1 MRSSQP
7 YSGPGAKRCRAD
19 EAILNVI
26 LGRSKKGFIVDTW
39 SKGKSN
45 TETEQHYTQ
54 WRKVSRP
61 IGNLSSVSG
70 ILDSFSKLIE
80 GQCSVSLIFWYNL
93 STNSNGIFFHGA
105 ACNDINCSSD
115 KWLNR
120 LEHSNWLTL
129 ILNSLNAACV
139 VAQCLDQEGS
149 PVLVNGGNGLDST
162 LIVTSLV
169 QIILN
174 PDCRTVRG

>member
-7 YSGPGAKRCRAD
+7 IGGPGSKRCRAD

-61 IGNLSSVSG
+61 IGNLSNVSG

-80 GQCSVSLIFWYNL
+80 GNTY
-93 STNSNGIFFHGA
+93 
-105 ACNDINCSSD
+105 
-115 KWLNR
+115 
-120 LEHSNWLTL
+120 E
-129 ILNSLNAACV
+129 
-139 VAQCLDQEGS
+139 
-149 PVLVNGGNGLDST
+149 
-162 LIVTSLV
+162 
-169 QIILN
+169 
-174 PDCRTVRG
+174 

>member
-1 MRSSQP
+1 MNN
-7 YSGPGAKRCRAD
+7 K
-19 EAILNVI
+19 IL
-26 LGRSKKGFIVDTW
+26 
-39 SKGKSN
+39 
-45 TETEQHYTQ
+45 E
-54 WRKVSRP
+54 
-61 IGNLSSVSG
+61 NL
-70 ILDSFSKLIE
+70 LI
-80 GQCSVSLIFWYNL
+80 
-93 STNSNGIFFHGA
+93 STIWLFT
-105 ACNDINCSSD
+105 ACNDITCSSD
-115 KWLNR
+115 KWLGR

-129 ILNSLNAACV
+129 VLNSLNAACV

>member
-1 MRSSQP
+1 M
-7 YSGPGAKRCRAD
+7 
-19 EAILNVI
+19 NVI
-26 LGRSKKGFIVDTW
+26 LGRSKKGFIIDTW

-45 TETEQHYTQ
+45 SETDQHYSQ
-54 WRKVSRP
+54 WRKVTRS
-61 IGNLSSVSG
+61 IGNLSHVSN

-80 GQCSVSLIFWYNL
+80 GMKLYKLKKIIPYVSKFASVSLL
-93 STNSNGIFFHGA
+93 CP
-105 ACNDINCSSD
+105 ACNDTTCSTD
-115 KWLNR
+115 KWLTR

-129 ILNSLNAACV
+129 VLNSLNAACV

-149 PVLVNGGNGLDST
+149 PCVVHGGKGLDST
-162 LIVTSLV
+162 LIVTSLT